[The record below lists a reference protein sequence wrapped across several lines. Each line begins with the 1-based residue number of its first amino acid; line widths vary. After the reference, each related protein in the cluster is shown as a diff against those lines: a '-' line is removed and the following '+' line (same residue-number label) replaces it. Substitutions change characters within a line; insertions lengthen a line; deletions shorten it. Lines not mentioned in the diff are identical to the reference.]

1 MEEIDFKG
9 AAMALF
15 ERVASIPEMDEAV
28 LDIQATL
35 EAIYDSGKD
44 AGYDTGYETGYDSGY
59 DECANEHDV
68 YS

>member
-1 MEEIDFKG
+1 MDEIDFKG

-44 AGYDTGYETGYDSGY
+44 AGYDTGYDSGY